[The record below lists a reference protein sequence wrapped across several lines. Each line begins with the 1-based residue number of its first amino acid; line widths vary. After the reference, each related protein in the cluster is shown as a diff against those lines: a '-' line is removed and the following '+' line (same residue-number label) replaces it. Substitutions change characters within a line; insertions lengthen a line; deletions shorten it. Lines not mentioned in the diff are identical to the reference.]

1 VAHAAVPGG
10 VRVRSWRAPHRPFAL
25 DATLTTTIRVRRRAR
40 PKAARRDNRDA
51 AVQLPRTGHTGM
63 PQQFLVFCAR
73 DADTELVRCTRAS
86 CVGTCAIVDGK
97 DTRPENGEFPF
108 RSQAHT
114 AALSGR
120 CRKAKKH
127 CQGFRCSILWDEDMI
142 V

>member
-1 VAHAAVPGG
+1 MRATAH
-10 VRVRSWRAPHRPFAL
+10 SDLSLQLH
-25 DATLTTTIRVRRRAR
+25 DR

-73 DADTELVRCTRAS
+73 DPDTEVVRCTRAS
-86 CVGTCAIVDGK
+86 CVRTCAIVDGK

-127 CQGFRCSILWDEDMI
+127 CQGFRCSILWDEDM
-142 V
+142 VV